1 MAFKDVAHWS
11 ENNNIDH
18 RPDIALYPT
27 HEQAADMYQLSK
39 EEVKKSSA
47 SEERKPYIA
56 RCAYP
61 WMITA
66 IEVKTASAET
76 GFGFTENEPL
86 LRQVDKSVD
95 VRSQFATYAAEI
107 MLRQHRTHLYMFYIA
122 GWRAR
127 VFRWDRNGAIVSEP
141 IDLRKKLKTLLDLM
155 YRLIVADSKDQGFDT
170 TATLATEAEIAKL
183 NSYHTTN
190 VYLKQYKRL
199 MLDNKGEYPIF
210 KVCVF
215 TVSWFILLCIV
226 YSDWVQRSSP
236 FEWGEANTLLATEE
250 ILNRQTGR
258 RRVCTDWAGYAGL
271 GCVQP

>member
-1 MAFKDVAHWS
+1 
-11 ENNNIDH
+11 
-18 RPDIALYPT
+18 
-27 HEQAADMYQLSK
+27 MYQLSK

-47 SEERKPYIA
+47 SKERKPYIA

-76 GFGFTENEPL
+76 GFGFTEDEPL

-107 MLRQHRTHLYMFYIA
+107 MLRQHRTHLFMFYIA

-155 YRLIVADSKDQGFDT
+155 YRLIVANPKDQGFDT

-183 NSYHTTN
+183 NSYQTTN
-190 VYLKQYKRL
+190 IYLKRYKRL
-199 MLDNKGEYPIF
+199 MLDNKGDYPIF
-210 KVCVF
+210 KVGF
-215 TVSWFILLCIV
+215 LYVSWFVPLRTL
-226 YSDWVQRSSP
+226 YSDWMQRSPP
-236 FEWGEANTLLATEE
+236 FKRREANTFLAAEE
-250 ILNRQTGR
+250 IPCRQAGR
-258 RRVCTDWAGYAGL
+258 RRI
-271 GCVQP
+271 